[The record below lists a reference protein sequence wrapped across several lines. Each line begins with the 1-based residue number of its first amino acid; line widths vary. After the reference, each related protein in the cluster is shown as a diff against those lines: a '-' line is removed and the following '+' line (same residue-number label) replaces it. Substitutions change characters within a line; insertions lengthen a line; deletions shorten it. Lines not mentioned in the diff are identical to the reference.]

1 RVRLERGDICLLYTD
16 GITEARNRHD
26 QAELFGDDR
35 LRAVLTAAAGEPAR
49 EVVRRL
55 RQAVR
60 DWLGSSAHDD
70 IAVLAIEC
78 AE

>member
-1 RVRLERGDICLLYTD
+1 
-16 GITEARNRHD
+16 
-26 QAELFGDDR
+26 
-35 LRAVLTAAAGEPAR
+35 VLATAAGQPAR

-78 AE
+78 SD